1 MPEPPF
7 TATLPGDAVR
17 RSGPALTA
25 VLHDF
30 ASLLAASLSRFDD
43 VQFEVLAIALVF
55 QAGNLVFRSLAWR
68 NVLAAAY
75 PEERVPL
82 VGIGA
87 SYAAGMALNG
97 FVPARAG
104 EALKIGLARTQ
115 IQNSSVVTIAA
126 GGTVVML
133 LDAVV
138 TGAFLATVW
147 WSGVLPAAPHLGV
160 LDALRAHSV
169 AAGALALVLAVVAA
183 YGVHHIG
190 RRARRLA
197 AQFAQGGAILR
208 TPRAYAL
215 RVVLPQLA
223 AWTCR
228 IGVAFTLLVAFGLP
242 ATIPLALVVIVAG
255 GASTLASATPGGM
268 GTQQVL
274 LVYALGSAAS
284 ASSALTFSI
293 GMQIGVTAVNT
304 AIGIAAVMLLTR
316 TLHPVRAVRA
326 GLRARA

>member
-1 MPEPPF
+1 M
-7 TATLPGDAVR
+7 TAFF
-17 RSGPALTA
+17 
-25 VLHDF
+25 HDF
-30 ASLLAASLSRFDD
+30 AALLAASVSRFED
-43 VQFEVLAIALVF
+43 VELEVLAIALVF
-55 QAGNLVFRSLAWR
+55 QAGNLFFRSLAWR

-75 PEERVPL
+75 PDERVPL
-82 VGIGA
+82 LGIGA

-138 TGAFLATVW
+138 TAAFLAVVW
-147 WSGVLPAAPHLGV
+147 WSGVLPAAPHIGV
-160 LDALRAHSV
+160 LDTLRAHPF
-169 AAGALALVLAVVAA
+169 AAGALVVVLTILAA
-183 YGVHHIG
+183 FGLHRIG
-190 RRARRLA
+190 RRARHLA
-197 AQFAQGGAILR
+197 GQFVRGGAILKM
-208 TPRAYAL
+208 PRAYVQ

-228 IGVAFTLLVAFGLP
+228 VGVAFTLLYAFGLP

-274 LVYALGSAAS
+274 LVYALGTAAS

-304 AIGIAAVMLLTR
+304 ALGVAAVMVLTR